1 MGAPM
6 RDRDLDCSAGNFS
19 TPPAL
24 RVNIGFTSGVQGCPQ
39 DLQAA
44 GQVMRLNISG
54 KLAAL
59 IAVAA
64 TLSVL
69 AMSLQ
74 LYTKRERMWE
84 DRRALITTHVESAL
98 SILAHFNAAV
108 DAGEMTLEEAQTR
121 AKDATRPIRF
131 GEGDYLFFYNPQ
143 GVAVMHPAPTRE
155 NSNLW
160 DLVDARGSYPV
171 RDLIAAAQGGGGFI
185 TYYFPRLS
193 GGDEQPKVAYSE
205 MFAPWGWVVST
216 GIYVDDLNAAFMAE
230 VRWTALAT
238 AVLLVALIGCAV
250 PLSRSISRPVNALTG
265 MMGRLAGGDTET
277 RAPGTERTDEI
288 GAMARAVETF
298 REAAIERDR
307 LALEADAARE
317 REEAAQ
323 HRQAEEAQARAAQL
337 QGFVDAIGGG
347 FGRLAAGDLTVR
359 IDQAVAPEFEPIRQ
373 QFNDSIRK
381 LDDAMA
387 AVVAGVDTMRSGL
400 AEISTA
406 SNDLAQ
412 RTERQAANLEE
423 TVAALTEV
431 ARAVDQTAQGVSQAQ
446 SSAETAQGN
455 AEKGGEIVARAVA
468 AMGQIEKSSEEIGKI
483 IGVIDEIAFQTNLLA
498 LNAGVEAARAG
509 EAGRGFAVVA
519 QEVRGLAQ
527 RSADAA
533 KEIKN
538 LITTSGGHVQ
548 EGVQLVTASGQSL
561 DSIVS
566 EVSAMSGVVA
576 SIAQNAREQSQSL
589 REVSAGAD
597 QMDKVT
603 QQNAAMVEETTAA
616 AHSLEQETET
626 LASMVMQFRTSG
638 GGKVRSHAAP
648 APAKKAASGPKLTA
662 PSKAAPA
669 PARAPAPAAAPAPMK
684 MAAGGGGGDWVDF

>member
-1 MGAPM
+1 MK
-6 RDRDLDCSAGNFS
+6 LS
-19 TPPAL
+19 
-24 RVNIGFTSGVQGCPQ
+24 
-39 DLQAA
+39 
-44 GQVMRLNISG
+44 ISG
-54 KLAAL
+54 KLAAM
-59 IAVAA
+59 IGVAA
-64 TLSVL
+64 TLSVV

-74 LYTKRERMWE
+74 LYSLHQSMWKDRE
-84 DRRALITTHVESAL
+84 ALIVSQVRSAMTMM
-98 SILAHFNAAV
+98 AHF
-108 DAGEMTLEEAQTR
+108 DAEAQAGRMTVEEAQER
-121 AKDATRPIRF
+121 VKDATRPIRF
-131 GEGDYLFFYNPQ
+131 GDGDYLFMYSPE
-143 GVAVMHPAPTRE
+143 GRRLMHPDPARE
-155 NSNLW
+155 GTNGW
-160 DLVDARGSYPV
+160 DVQDSRGNHQIRMMIGQAR
-171 RDLIAAAQGGGGFI
+171 AGGGFT
-185 TYYFPRLS
+185 TYYTPRLA
-193 GGDEQPKVAYSE
+193 GGEEQPKLAYSE
-205 MFAPWGWVVST
+205 LFQPWGWTVAA
-216 GIYVDDLNAAFMAE
+216 GLYVDDLTTAFMAE
-230 VRWTALAT
+230 VWRSVMWT
-238 AVLLVALIGCAV
+238 AVLLAALIGCAV
-250 PLSRSISRPVNALTG
+250 PLSRSISRPVNARTAR
-265 MMGRLAGGDTET
+265 MGRLAAGDTEV

-307 LALEADAARE
+307 LAIEADAARE
-317 REEAAQ
+317 REEVEKA
-323 HRQAEEAQARAAQL
+323 RQAEEARARAAQL

-347 FGRLAAGDLTVR
+347 FARLAAGDLTVR
-359 IDQAVAPEFEPIRQ
+359 IDQTVAPEFEPIRQ
-373 QFNDSIRK
+373 QFNDSIRR

-387 AVVAGVDTMRSGL
+387 AVVAGVDTMRNGL

-431 ARAVDQTAQGVSQAQ
+431 ARAVDQTAQGVSRAQA
-446 SSAETAQGN
+446 SAETAQGN

-548 EGVQLVTASGQSL
+548 EGVELVTASGRSL
-561 DSIVS
+561 DAIVA

-589 REVSAGAD
+589 REVSAG
-597 QMDKVT
+597 
-603 QQNAAMVEETTAA
+603 
-616 AHSLEQETET
+616 
-626 LASMVMQFRTSG
+626 
-638 GGKVRSHAAP
+638 
-648 APAKKAASGPKLTA
+648 
-662 PSKAAPA
+662 
-669 PARAPAPAAAPAPMK
+669 
-684 MAAGGGGGDWVDF
+684 